1 MKMAYYDAERE
12 RQEAVRA
19 GERALESLRD
29 AEHYLGGARLWGIV
43 DLFGGSGLSGLV
55 KHVRIGEASRCLERA
70 KSDLRLFQKELRDV
84 DAIRIDIGG
93 FLTFADFFFDGI
105 IADWLVQSKIQ
116 EARRQV
122 ADAIKYARMVS
133 TGKGVKNMRKELRKS
148 KTDRRICGVCGGIAD
163 YIGVD
168 SNVVRLIWAAITL
181 FAGAGLLLYIIA
193 AIILP
198 EEEIEE
204 RDLKNVIHPEESGED
219 KEA

>member
-1 MKMAYYDAERE
+1 MAYYDAERE

-84 DAIRIDIGG
+84 EAIQNLQIDIGG
-93 FLTFADFFFDGI
+93 FLTFADFFFDGL

-116 EARRQV
+116 NARKQV
-122 ADAIKYARMVS
+122 ADAIAQVEWILGSFR
-133 TGKGVKNMRKELRKS
+133 NM
-148 KTDRRICGVCGGIAD
+148 
-163 YIGVD
+163 
-168 SNVVRLIWAAITL
+168 
-181 FAGAGLLLYIIA
+181 
-193 AIILP
+193 
-198 EEEIEE
+198 
-204 RDLKNVIHPEESGED
+204 H
-219 KEA
+219 

>member
-84 DAIRIDIGG
+84 EAIQNLQIDIPTGWFSQRSRMRESRWRTPSLRLSG
-93 FLTFADFFFDGI
+93 SLDPFGICTKNRKQLTAF
-105 IADWLVQSKIQ
+105 S
-116 EARRQV
+116 
-122 ADAIKYARMVS
+122 
-133 TGKGVKNMRKELRKS
+133 
-148 KTDRRICGVCGGIAD
+148 
-163 YIGVD
+163 
-168 SNVVRLIWAAITL
+168 
-181 FAGAGLLLYIIA
+181 
-193 AIILP
+193 
-198 EEEIEE
+198 
-204 RDLKNVIHPEESGED
+204 
-219 KEA
+219 